1 VGWSTLRQNLGRV
14 IIDYFSIPMQRT
26 GTFASID
33 LSQMFIFIILE
44 NDLIEVDHLIS
55 F

>member
-1 VGWSTLRQNLGRV
+1 
-14 IIDYFSIPMQRT
+14 MQRT

-55 F
+55 FNNTTYDLNLK